1 MGTARTTYYGKPENF
16 SDDTAL
22 VEAMH
27 AIQDEFEAH
36 GWRRIWS
43 RLAAI
48 LSATHMP
55 QPATTFPA

>member
-1 MGTARTTYYGKPENF
+1 MGTARTTYYGKPKNF

-43 RLAAI
+43 RLGAI
-48 LSATHMP
+48 LSAGHM
-55 QPATTFPA
+55 A